1 MDKII
6 TYNLGEDFIA
16 NVSDF
21 IVSNFKNKDNDFSRI
36 ACVFGGKRPNL
47 FLRRE
52 LSRRLKA
59 PYYPPNAF
67 AIDEFMEY
75 IVKDKSPVSRMNDLD
90 AGYLIYSLV
99 KDKFTQILKGREN
112 FKEFLPWAEE
122 FISFIEQLD
131 LENIANDSLSLVQ
144 KSANIGFDVPESVN
158 ILLQNIIALR
168 EAYHKTLKEKE
179 KFSRGLLYIA
189 ASELADKI
197 KFPEFDAI
205 IFCNFFYIHTTEFNV
220 IKSICNN
227 GKGICIFQGDENDWS
242 VLRNN
247 AKKLNVSLKPAK
259 PLTKQ
264 PNIVFRTGF
273 DLHSQVCFVRE
284 TLKEIKKQD
293 DTVIVLPQAESVVPL
308 LSEISAFAKNV
319 NVSMGYPLKRSSVFA
334 LFEAIFKAKVSRKA
348 GAYYTK
354 DYLDVLR
361 HPLVKNIKFSEDS
374 SVTRILVHKI
384 EEVLTG
390 KIKTDIGGSL
400 FISLDAIENL
410 DDIYRSSCDT
420 LLNMG
425 ISVSIEKLR
434 AIIKNLH
441 KLLFISWDQVSNFFD
456 FSFALSDI
464 TNTLLEKSMVSAF
477 PFNLKIIERIIS
489 IKEEL
494 RALMFS
500 REPFTLD
507 EMCEIFL
514 YKLKAELISFS
525 GSPLKGLQILGL
537 FETRSLSFKNVI
549 VMDVNEG
556 TLPKLKIY
564 EPLIPREVMLSLGLN
579 RLEKEEEIQRYQFT
593 SLISTA
599 EQVYVIYEENQAKEK
614 SRFVEELIWK
624 KQKQLN
630 KLEAPEALR
639 GIFNLKLNRK
649 EQIIAKTADMV
660 EFLKKQR
667 YSASRLNT
675 YLECPL
681 QFYYKYVLGL
691 SEAEDLLDEPGS
703 ADVGNFIHELLEE
716 VFKKFINRKPVIDK
730 EYKDYFW
737 EIFNNK
743 FSSSIEKRMKSDSL
757 LLKGIIKN
765 RLEKL
770 LEEEANSQ
778 IKKILYLEEEFKGEL
793 KLPEMS
799 FDFIMKVDRID
810 EQEDGSLTIIDYK
823 TGKIDK
829 TPKALKYLEEM
840 EFSRESIRENIKSF
854 QLPLY
859 YYFVKKQFV
868 DREINA
874 ELYSIRTLEHKAF
887 IQEQDCEQKERVM
900 EICLKAL
907 DAIFKEIFDP
917 NVAFTPE
924 NDENRCKNCEFGRMC
939 R

>member
-21 IVSNFKNKDNDFSRI
+21 IISNFKNADNDFSRI

-52 LSRRLKA
+52 LGKRLKA
-59 PYYPPNAF
+59 PYFPPNAF
-67 AIDEFMEY
+67 SIDEFMEY
-75 IVKDKSPVSRMNDLD
+75 IVKDKSPVSRMASLD
-90 AGYLIYSLV
+90 ACHLIYSLV

-131 LENIANDSLSLVQ
+131 LEKIENDSLGLVQ
-144 KSANIGFDVPESVN
+144 KSANIGFDVPESINV
-158 ILLQNIIALR
+158 LLQNIIVLR
-168 EAYHKTLKEKE
+168 EAYHKTLKEKG
-179 KFSRGLLYIA
+179 KFSRGLLYVA
-189 ASELADKI
+189 ASEAVDK
-197 KFPEFDAI
+197 KSFPEFDSI
-205 IFCNFFYIHTTEFNV
+205 IFCNFFYIHTTELQV
-220 IKSICNN
+220 IKSIYNN

-247 AKKLNVSLKPAK
+247 AKKLNVSLKPVERSK
-259 PLTKQ
+259 NEPK
-264 PNIVFRTGF
+264 IIFRTGF

-284 TLKEIKKQD
+284 TLKEIKEQD
-293 DTVIVLPQAESVVPL
+293 DTVIVLPKPESVVPL
-308 LSEISAFAKNV
+308 LSEISAFAKNI

-334 LFEAIFKAKVSRKA
+334 LFEAIFKAEETRKA

-400 FISLDAIENL
+400 FISLNAIENL
-410 DDIYRSSCDT
+410 DDIYRASCDT

-425 ISVSIEKLR
+425 ISISIDDLR
-434 AIIKNLH
+434 KIIKNLH
-441 KLLFISWDQVSNFFD
+441 NLFFNSWDKVSNFFQ
-456 FSFALSDI
+456 FSFVLSDI
-464 TNTLLEKSMVSAF
+464 TDMLLEKSMASAF
-477 PFNLKIIERIIS
+477 SFNLKIIERIIS

-494 RALMFS
+494 RALIFS
-500 REPFTLD
+500 NEPFALG

-514 YKLKAELISFS
+514 YKLKTELISFS

-537 FETRSLSFKNVI
+537 FETRSLGFKNVI

-556 TLPKLKIY
+556 VLPKLKIY

-593 SLISTA
+593 SLIKTA
-599 EQVYVIYEENQAKEK
+599 NKVYIIYEENQQREK

-624 KQKQLN
+624 KQKQFN
-630 KLEAPEALR
+630 KLQIPEALR
-639 GIFNLKLNRK
+639 GVFNLKLNRK
-649 EQIIAKTADMV
+649 ERITAKTVDMV

-681 QFYYKYVLGL
+681 QFYYKYVLGIAP
-691 SEAEDLLDEPGS
+691 AEDLLDEPQG
-703 ADVGNFIHELLEE
+703 ADVGNFIHELLDET
-716 VFKKFINRKPVIDK
+716 FKKFINRKPIIDK

-737 EIFNNK
+737 EIFNNN
-743 FSSSIEKRMKSDSL
+743 FSSSIQKRMKSDSL

-765 RLEKL
+765 RMEKF
-770 LEEEANSQ
+770 LEEEAVSRIQ
-778 IKKILYLEEEFKGEL
+778 KILYLEEEFKGEL
-793 KLPEMS
+793 KLPGMS

-810 EQEDGSLTIIDYK
+810 EQEDHSLTIIDYK

-829 TPKALKYLEEM
+829 TPKALKYLQEI
-840 EFSRESIRENIKSF
+840 EFTRESIRENIKSF

-874 ELYSIRTLEHKAF
+874 ELYSIRTLERKAF
-887 IQEQDCEQKERVM
+887 IQEQDYEQKERIM
-900 EICLKAL
+900 EICLKSL
-907 DAIFKEIFDP
+907 EAIFKEIFDP
-917 NVAFTPE
+917 NVAFAPE
-924 NDENRCKNCEFGRMC
+924 KDENKCKNCEFGRMC

>member
-1 MDKII
+1 MDKVI

-21 IVSNFKNKDNDFSRI
+21 IVDNFKNSDNDFSRI

-52 LSRRLKA
+52 LSKRLKV
-59 PYYPPNAF
+59 PFYPPNVF
-67 AIDEFMEY
+67 SVDEFMEY
-75 IVKDKSPVSRMNDLD
+75 IVKDKSVISKMGGLD
-90 AGYLIYSLV
+90 ASHLIYSLV
-99 KDKFTQILKGREN
+99 KDRFAQILKGRES
-112 FKEFLPWAEE
+112 FHEFLPWAEE

-131 LENIANDSLSLVQ
+131 LENIANDSLGLVE

-158 ILLQNIIALR
+158 VLLQNIINLR
-168 EAYHKTLKEKE
+168 QAYHKTLKENG
-179 KFSRGLLYIA
+179 KFSRGLLYLT
-189 ASELADKI
+189 ASELVDK
-197 KFPEFDAI
+197 KSFSEFDAI
-205 IFCNFFYIHTTEFNV
+205 IFCNLFYIHATELGV
-220 IKSICNN
+220 IKSICKSD
-227 GKGICIFQGDENDWS
+227 KGICIFQGDETKWS
-242 VLRNN
+242 VLKSN
-247 AKKLNVSLKPAK
+247 AKKLGISLRPSKRSQNEPK
-259 PLTKQ
+259 
-264 PNIVFRTGF
+264 IIFRTGF

-284 TLKEIKKQD
+284 TLKEIKEQE
-293 DTVIVLPQAESVVPL
+293 DTVIVLPQSESVVPL
-308 LSEISAFAKNV
+308 LSEISAFAKNI

-334 LFEAIFKAKVSRKA
+334 LFEGIFKAEGSKKA
-348 GAYYTK
+348 GAYYTR

-361 HPLVKNIKFSEDS
+361 HPLVKNINFSEDS
-374 SVTRILVHKI
+374 SLTRVLVHKI

-400 FISLDAIENL
+400 FISLEAIEGL
-410 DDIYRSSCDT
+410 DDIYRASCDT

-425 ISVSIEKLR
+425 ISVSIDDLKG
-434 AIIKNLH
+434 IVNNLH
-441 KLLFISWDQVSNFFD
+441 KLLFNSWDKVNNFFD
-456 FSFALSDI
+456 FSFVLSDI
-464 TNTLLEKSMVSAF
+464 TNMLLEKSMIGAF
-477 PFNLKIIERIIS
+477 SFNLKIIERIIS

-494 RALMFS
+494 QALAFS
-500 REPFTLD
+500 HEPFSLD

-514 YKLKAELISFS
+514 YKLKNELISFS

-537 FETRSLSFKNVI
+537 LETRSLNFKNVI
-549 VMDVNEG
+549 IMDANEG
-556 TLPKLKIY
+556 VLPKLKIY

-579 RLEKEEEIQRYQFT
+579 RLEKEEEIQRYQFM
-593 SLISTA
+593 SLIRAA
-599 EQVYVIYEENQAKEK
+599 EQVYIIYEENQAKEK

-630 KLEAPEALR
+630 KLEAPEALK
-639 GIFNLKLNRK
+639 GVFSLKLSHK
-649 EQIIAKTADMV
+649 EPTVTKTIDMI

-691 SEAEDLLDEPGS
+691 ISAEDLLDEPGS

-716 VFKKFINRKPVIDK
+716 TFKKFINRKPIINK
-730 EYKDYFW
+730 EFKDYFW
-737 EIFNNK
+737 EVFNNK
-743 FSSSIEKRMKSDSL
+743 FSSSIQKRMKSDSL

-765 RLEKL
+765 RLEKF

-778 IKKILYLEEEFKGEL
+778 ICKILYLEGEFKGKL
-793 KLPEMS
+793 KLPDME

-810 EQEDGSLTIIDYK
+810 EQEDHSLTIIDYK

-840 EFSRESIRENIKSF
+840 ELTREYIRENIKSF

-859 YYFVKKQFV
+859 YYFVKKQFE

-887 IQEQDCEQKERVM
+887 IQEQDYEQKERIM
-900 EICLKAL
+900 EICLKSL
-907 DAIFKEIFDP
+907 EAIFREIFDP
-917 NVAFTPE
+917 NVSFAAQK
-924 NDENRCKNCEFGRMC
+924 DENRCKNCEFVKMC